1 MTSQPTRRLRARS
14 ALSALAAGLAVAL
27 GTAAA
32 APAAHAQAAFQAD
45 FAFAQGDDVPVGYVT
60 FDVLTGGTFRFYS
73 ITPSPFDPEI
83 TLYTGGPRAALG
95 TLVARSDDGCRT
107 NPLGQAAC
115 PGSTNPLDGYF
126 TPTLVGGQ
134 RYTLVLGQF
143 AVTETEARAGFQ
155 GISLPFASRLVLDSP
170 SGVAANFVV
179 TNGVAPM
186 STVPEP
192 GTWALLGTG
201 LTGLAG
207 IARRRRTATAA

>member
-1 MTSQPTRRLRARS
+1 MPVHPAPAVRARS
-14 ALSALAAGLAVAL
+14 TRPALAAGLAAVVM
-27 GTAAA
+27 AAT
-32 APAAHAQAAFQAD
+32 APAAHAQSAFQAD
-45 FAFAQGDDVPVGYVT
+45 FSFAQGQQVPVGYVT

-83 TLYTGGPRAALG
+83 SLYTGGPRAQLG

-107 NPLGQAAC
+107 NPIGQAAC

-126 TPTLVGGQ
+126 APTLVGGQ

-143 AVTETEARAGFQ
+143 SVTEEEARAGFQ
-155 GISLPFASRLVLDSP
+155 GVSQAFASRVVLDSP
-170 SGVAANFVV
+170 TGVAADFVV
-179 TNGVAPM
+179 TNGVAPL

-201 LTGLAG
+201 LAGLAG
-207 IARRRRTATAA
+207 VARRRRAATAG